1 MNQFSSEERAVFD
14 VTVRF
19 VAGTAVV
26 AVQGEINFVT
36 AADLNAII
44 VALAETGRQRVVLDL
59 GSCTFMGIDG
69 SGIVAS
75 CAAALAPRGGR
86 LLVRS
91 ALSLVEQPIDIV
103 GLSNVDIE
111 PAGAPPAGA
120 AAVIPHAGG
129 TDPPPRGPVAAD
141 EHFRQFTAIPAARD
155 VVDSALRLVVSL
167 ARATIGGADGVSVTL
182 NRQGRLTTVA
192 ASDKVVAAMDADQYE
207 TGEGPCVHAAVTGNR
222 AHSESLRDESRWP
235 AFTPRAVRS
244 GINAIMSTPLLA
256 AGLPAG
262 ALNIYSRT
270 PNTFA
275 EAEQELASSFAAHAT
290 TILTDAGVGIADGEV
305 TERLSAVLRSRE
317 VIAQAQGILMS
328 RDHVSPSE
336 AYTVMRRSAVGGW
349 QPLARVA
356 AEVVASTQRPFPGQ
370 EPGARA

>member
-1 MNQFSSEERAVFD
+1 MWISNRLGRHRLARQLSSH
-14 VTVRF
+14 TL
-19 VAGTAVV
+19 
-26 AVQGEINFVT
+26 
-36 AADLNAII
+36 AAP
-44 VALAETGRQRVVLDL
+44 TPHP
-59 GSCTFMGIDG
+59 
-69 SGIVAS
+69 
-75 CAAALAPRGGR
+75 AAQL
-86 LLVRS
+86 
-91 ALSLVEQPIDIV
+91 
-103 GLSNVDIE
+103 
-111 PAGAPPAGA
+111 PP
-120 AAVIPHAGG
+120 
-129 TDPPPRGPVAAD
+129 TSS
-141 EHFRQFTAIPAARD
+141 FRQFTAIPAARD

-167 ARATIGGADGVSVTL
+167 ARATIDGADGVSVTL

-349 QPLARVA
+349 QQLARVA

-370 EPGARA
+370 EPGPRG